1 MSTCTQSRLV
11 LKLTTTLLCII
22 TPFAYSKPPSM
33 TQQQITTLVSK
44 HFGPKVRTDISSG
57 EEKWMPR
64 YIWVEFTRGS
74 SPVLVIPIHVD
85 GAKGTL
91 NARSIKAITE
101 DGYEISPDETIGSNC
116 LALAFLH
123 DLPSVKAREDKRQS
137 LKPSATLLP
146 VECCHAEN
154 LYPSD
159 DAGTRRRDD
168 DA

>member
-11 LKLTTTLLCII
+11 LKLPTTLLCII

-123 DLPSVKAREDKRQS
+123 DLPFCKS
-137 LKPSATLLP
+137 
-146 VECCHAEN
+146 
-154 LYPSD
+154 
-159 DAGTRRRDD
+159 
-168 DA
+168 